1 MKEVYNNTIKEVSLL
16 MEGRIQSLR
25 FHKVKITEN
34 GWLDDERLADA
45 TRYLDGK
52 GVFYTLKLFEDDK
65 YGQGIELMIKDD
77 PEEIDYMFED
87 LDCILAF
94 DELTNEE
101 DLLLEKID
109 IQTAPTFNYYM
120 TRSQLDRIRFDLV
133 KYVVSGLV
141 DMEVFYTDGVV
152 VIKKHF

>member
-16 MEGRIQSLR
+16 MEGKIKSLR
-25 FHKVKITEN
+25 FYKVKFTEN

-65 YGQGIELMIKDD
+65 YGQGIELTIKDD
-77 PEEIDYMFED
+77 PEEIDYYYED

-133 KYVVSGLV
+133 KYIVSGLV
-141 DMEVFYTDGVV
+141 DMDVLYTDGVV

>member
-65 YGQGIELMIKDD
+65 YGQGIELTIKDD
-77 PEEIDYMFED
+77 PEEIDYYYED

-133 KYVVSGLV
+133 KYIVSGLV
-141 DMEVFYTDGVV
+141 DMDVLYTDGVV

>member
-1 MKEVYNNTIKEVSLL
+1 MKEVYNNTIKEVGLL
-16 MEGRIQSLR
+16 MEGKIKSLR
-25 FHKVKITEN
+25 FCKVKFTEN

-52 GVFYTLKLFEDDK
+52 GVFYTLKLIEDDK
-65 YGQGIELMIKDD
+65 YGQGIELELIDD
-77 PEEIDYMFED
+77 PETIDYIYED

-94 DELTNEE
+94 DDLTKEE
-101 DLLLEKID
+101 DLFLEKID
-109 IQTAPTFNYYM
+109 KQTVPTFYYYM
-120 TRSQLDRIRFDLV
+120 TREQLDHIRFDLV

-152 VIKKHF
+152 AIKKHL

>member
-16 MEGRIQSLR
+16 MEGKIKSLR
-25 FHKVKITEN
+25 FYKVKFTEN

-52 GVFYTLKLFEDDK
+52 GLFYTLKLFEDDK
-65 YGQGIELMIKDD
+65 YRQGIELTIKDD
-77 PEEIDYMFED
+77 PEEIDYFYED

-101 DLLLEKID
+101 ELLLEKID
-109 IQTAPTFNYYM
+109 LQTVPTFYYYM
-120 TRSQLDRIRFDLV
+120 TREQLDHIRFDLV
-133 KYVVSGLV
+133 KYVISGLV

-152 VIKKHF
+152 IVKKHL

>member
-16 MEGRIQSLR
+16 MEGKIKSLR
-25 FHKVKITEN
+25 FYKVKFTEN

-52 GVFYTLKLFEDDK
+52 GVFYTLKLIEDDK
-65 YGQGIELMIKDD
+65 YGQGIELTIKDD
-77 PEEIDYMFED
+77 PEEIDYLCED
-87 LDCILAF
+87 LDCIIAF
-94 DELTNEE
+94 DELTKEE
-101 DLLLEKID
+101 DLFLEKID
-109 IQTAPTFNYYM
+109 KQTVPTFNYYM
-120 TRSQLDRIRFDLV
+120 TREQLDHIRFDLV

-141 DMEVFYTDGVV
+141 DIEVFYTDGVV

>member
-1 MKEVYNNTIKEVSLL
+1 MKELYNNTIKEVNLL
-16 MEGRIQSLR
+16 MEGKIKSLR
-25 FHKVKITEN
+25 FYKVKFTEN

-133 KYVVSGLV
+133 KYIVSGLV
-141 DMEVFYTDGVV
+141 DMDVLYTDGVV

>member
-1 MKEVYNNTIKEVSLL
+1 MKEVYNNTIKEVNLL
-16 MEGRIQSLR
+16 MEGKIKSLR
-25 FHKVKITEN
+25 FYKVKFTEN

-52 GVFYTLKLFEDDK
+52 GVFYTLQLFEDDK
-65 YGQGIELMIKDD
+65 YGQGIELTIKDD
-77 PEEIDYMFED
+77 PEEIDYFYED

-101 DLLLEKID
+101 ELLLEKID

-133 KYVVSGLV
+133 KYIVSGLV
-141 DMEVFYTDGVV
+141 DMDVLYTDGVV

>member
-1 MKEVYNNTIKEVSLL
+1 MKEVYNNTIKEVNLL
-16 MEGRIQSLR
+16 MEGKIKSLR
-25 FHKVKITEN
+25 FYKVKFTEN

-52 GVFYTLKLFEDDK
+52 GVFYTLKLIEDDK
-65 YGQGIELMIKDD
+65 YGQGIELTIKDD
-77 PEEIDYMFED
+77 PEEIDYYYED

-109 IQTAPTFNYYM
+109 KQTVPTYHYYM
-120 TRSQLDRIRFDLV
+120 THEQLDHIRFDLV

-152 VIKKHF
+152 VVKKHL

>member
-16 MEGRIQSLR
+16 MEGKIKSLR
-25 FHKVKITEN
+25 FYKVKFTEN

-52 GVFYTLKLFEDDK
+52 GLFYTLKLFEDDK
-65 YGQGIELMIKDD
+65 YEQGIELTIKDD
-77 PEEIDYMFED
+77 PEEIDYFYED

-101 DLLLEKID
+101 ELLLEKID
-109 IQTAPTFNYYM
+109 LQTVPTFYYYM
-120 TRSQLDRIRFDLV
+120 TREQLDHIRFDLV
-133 KYVVSGLV
+133 KYVISGLV

-152 VIKKHF
+152 IVKKHL

>member
-16 MEGRIQSLR
+16 MEGRIKSLR

-65 YGQGIELMIKDD
+65 YGQGIELTIKDD

>member
-1 MKEVYNNTIKEVSLL
+1 MKEIYNNTIKEVSLL
-16 MEGRIQSLR
+16 MEGKIKSLR
-25 FHKVKITEN
+25 FYKVKFTEN

-65 YGQGIELMIKDD
+65 YGQGIELTIKDD
-77 PEEIDYMFED
+77 PEEIDYYYED

-109 IQTAPTFNYYM
+109 TQTVPTFYYYM
-120 TRSQLDRIRFDLV
+120 TREQLDHIRFDLV

-141 DMEVFYTDGVV
+141 DMEVLYTDGVV
-152 VIKKHF
+152 VIKKHL

>member
-1 MKEVYNNTIKEVSLL
+1 MKEVYNNTIKEVNLL
-16 MEGRIQSLR
+16 MEGKIKSLR
-25 FHKVKITEN
+25 FYKVKFTEN

-65 YGQGIELMIKDD
+65 YGQGIELTIKDD
-77 PEEIDYMFED
+77 PEEIDYYYED

-133 KYVVSGLV
+133 KYIVSGLV
-141 DMEVFYTDGVV
+141 DMDVLYTDGVV

>member
-16 MEGRIQSLR
+16 MEGKIKSLR
-25 FHKVKITEN
+25 FHKVKFTEN

-52 GVFYTLKLFEDDK
+52 GVFYTLQLFEDDK

-133 KYVVSGLV
+133 KYIVSGLV
-141 DMEVFYTDGVV
+141 DMDVLYTDGVV

>member
-65 YGQGIELMIKDD
+65 YGQGIELTIKDD
-77 PEEIDYMFED
+77 PEEIDYYYED

>member
-1 MKEVYNNTIKEVSLL
+1 MKELYNNTIKEVSLL
-16 MEGRIQSLR
+16 IEGRIQSLR
-25 FHKVKITEN
+25 FHKVKFTEN

-52 GVFYTLKLFEDDK
+52 GVFYTLKLIEDDK
-65 YGQGIELMIKDD
+65 YGQGIELTIKDD
-77 PEEIDYMFED
+77 PEEIDYFYED

-109 IQTAPTFNYYM
+109 IQTVPTFNYYM

-152 VIKKHF
+152 VIKKHL

>member
-52 GVFYTLKLFEDDK
+52 GVFYTLQLFEDDK
-65 YGQGIELMIKDD
+65 YGQGIELTIKDD
-77 PEEIDYMFED
+77 PEEIDYYYED

-101 DLLLEKID
+101 ELLLEKID
-109 IQTAPTFNYYM
+109 LQTVPTFYYYM
-120 TRSQLDRIRFDLV
+120 THSQLDRIRFDLV

>member
-1 MKEVYNNTIKEVSLL
+1 MKELYNNTIKEVNLL
-16 MEGRIQSLR
+16 MEGKIKSLR
-25 FHKVKITEN
+25 FYKVKFTEN

-52 GVFYTLKLFEDDK
+52 GVFYTLQLFEDDK
-65 YGQGIELMIKDD
+65 YGQGIELTIKDD
-77 PEEIDYMFED
+77 PEEIDYFYED

-101 DLLLEKID
+101 ELLLEKID

-133 KYVVSGLV
+133 KYIVSGLV
-141 DMEVFYTDGVV
+141 DMDVLYTDGVV

>member
-1 MKEVYNNTIKEVSLL
+1 MKELYNNTIKEVSLL

-65 YGQGIELMIKDD
+65 YGQGIELTIKDD
-77 PEEIDYMFED
+77 PEEIDYYYED

-133 KYVVSGLV
+133 KYIVSGLV
-141 DMEVFYTDGVV
+141 DMDVLYTDGVV

>member
-133 KYVVSGLV
+133 KYIVSGLV
-141 DMEVFYTDGVV
+141 DMDVLYTDGVV

>member
-1 MKEVYNNTIKEVSLL
+1 MKEVYNNTIKEVNLL
-16 MEGRIQSLR
+16 MEGKIKSLR
-25 FHKVKITEN
+25 FYKVKFTEN

-65 YGQGIELMIKDD
+65 YGQGIELTIKDD
-77 PEEIDYMFED
+77 PEEIDYYYED

>member
-65 YGQGIELMIKDD
+65 YGQGIELTIKDD
-77 PEEIDYMFED
+77 PEEIDYYYED

-109 IQTAPTFNYYM
+109 KQTAPTFNYYM

-133 KYVVSGLV
+133 KYIVSGLV
-141 DMEVFYTDGVV
+141 DMDVLYTDGVV

>member
-16 MEGRIQSLR
+16 MEGKIKSLR
-25 FHKVKITEN
+25 FHKVKFTEN

-52 GVFYTLKLFEDDK
+52 GVFYTLTLFDDDK
-65 YGQGIELMIKDD
+65 YGQGIELTIKDD
-77 PEEIDYMFED
+77 PEEIDCLCED

-94 DELTNEE
+94 DELTKEE

-109 IQTAPTFNYYM
+109 KLTVPTFYYYM
-120 TRSQLDRIRFDLV
+120 TREQLDHIRFDLV

-152 VIKKHF
+152 VIKKHL

>member
-77 PEEIDYMFED
+77 PEEIDYYYED

-133 KYVVSGLV
+133 KYIVSGLV
-141 DMEVFYTDGVV
+141 DMDVLYTDGVV

>member
-1 MKEVYNNTIKEVSLL
+1 MKELYNNTIKEVNLL
-16 MEGRIQSLR
+16 MEGKIKSLR
-25 FHKVKITEN
+25 FYKVKFTEN

-65 YGQGIELMIKDD
+65 YGQGIELTIKDD
-77 PEEIDYMFED
+77 PEEIDYYYED

-133 KYVVSGLV
+133 KYIVSGLV
-141 DMEVFYTDGVV
+141 DMDVLYTDGVV